1 MKKTGIILVICVI
14 LIILAIGV
22 FTYLNKSGN
31 TKVSNSSESQIK
43 STDWS
48 DYDVNEISLTD
59 TLEITKAGI
68 YKLTGTISDGLIKIN
83 TDGNVKLIL
92 NGVSITNSSG
102 PTIYVENADNVEI
115 ETVGGTTNTLTDGK
129 TYTGYEEDVDAC
141 IFSKDDLIL
150 SGNGT
155 LKVVANYQD
164 AIASKDDLKIT
175 GGTYDIKASDDA
187 IRGKDSLE
195 ITDGKFT
202 IDAGGDALKSTNETD
217 ANKGFILISGG
228 EFNINSKSDGL
239 DAISNIEINGGTFDI
254 TAREGIEGTYVKIN
268 DGTINISASDDGINA
283 SNKSNA
289 SQVKIE
295 INGGN
300 INIKMGAGDTDAI
313 DSNGDILITGG
324 VINITASSPFD
335 YDGNAEHTGGTIT
348 VNGTTTNEI
357 TNQMMGGP
365 QGSAPNEQTN
375 MPNQGRQGGP
385 QGRR

>member
-43 STDWS
+43 ITDWS

-175 GGTYDIKASDDA
+175 GGTYDIKAKPK
-187 IRGKDSLE
+187 RKGKSHE
-195 ITDGKFT
+195 SYRKR
-202 IDAGGDALKSTNETD
+202 LKQRNC
-217 ANKGFILISGG
+217 K
-228 EFNINSKSDGL
+228 
-239 DAISNIEINGGTFDI
+239 
-254 TAREGIEGTYVKIN
+254 
-268 DGTINISASDDGINA
+268 
-283 SNKSNA
+283 
-289 SQVKIE
+289 
-295 INGGN
+295 
-300 INIKMGAGDTDAI
+300 
-313 DSNGDILITGG
+313 
-324 VINITASSPFD
+324 
-335 YDGNAEHTGGTIT
+335 
-348 VNGTTTNEI
+348 
-357 TNQMMGGP
+357 
-365 QGSAPNEQTN
+365 
-375 MPNQGRQGGP
+375 
-385 QGRR
+385 